1 MASRIVYIARD
12 IERALGK
19 EPIGDY
25 FIITNESP
33 YSLEMKKKY
42 TENIYLIKK
51 DEILDTYEI
60 LILPEVEEII
70 NKLKAEIIVF
80 KNTIHIE
87 KFCKEKEWILLNPSA
102 ELGEKIENKISQIS
116 WLDELASLLPPHSIS
131 IIKNVKWENKP
142 FILQWSHGHTGEGTI
157 LIKNE
162 NELKVFQE
170 KFPHREARITDF
182 IKGPMFTINI
192 VVTKDSILLGNISYQ
207 ITGILPFTENPFS
220 TIGNDWS
227 LPHTILSEKQ
237 IEQFRNI
244 AETIAKKM
252 REDGWIGLFGIDIV
266 YDEKRDM
273 LYLIEINARQ
283 PASTTYESEL
293 QNIIR
298 KNDVRGINI
307 FEAHISSLLNLPI
320 KESIIPINDGAQIL
334 QRVTKKIMN
343 IDIQE
348 IINARFKVIKYSNTK
363 PNADLFRIQS
373 ERGIMETHNKFNK
386 EGKKILE
393 IVLEP

>member
-1 MASRIVYIARD
+1 
-12 IERALGK
+12 
-19 EPIGDY
+19 
-25 FIITNESP
+25 
-33 YSLEMKKKY
+33 
-42 TENIYLIKK
+42 
-51 DEILDTYEI
+51 
-60 LILPEVEEII
+60 
-70 NKLKAEIIVF
+70 
-80 KNTIHIE
+80 
-87 KFCKEKEWILLNPSA
+87 
-102 ELGEKIENKISQIS
+102 
-116 WLDELASLLPPHSIS
+116 
-131 IIKNVKWENKP
+131 
-142 FILQWSHGHTGEGTI
+142 
-157 LIKNE
+157 
-162 NELKVFQE
+162 
-170 KFPHREARITDF
+170 
-182 IKGPMFTINI
+182 
-192 VVTKDSILLGNISYQ
+192 
-207 ITGILPFTENPFS
+207 
-220 TIGNDWS
+220 
-227 LPHTILSEKQ
+227 
-237 IEQFRNI
+237 
-244 AETIAKKM
+244 
-252 REDGWIGLFGIDIV
+252 
-266 YDEKRDM
+266 M